1 MKLAVIGCG
10 LMGSS
15 FAAALRRRGLAE
27 RVTGFDRSPGVVE
40 KAVGL
45 GLLDAGAA
53 SAAQAAAGAD
63 LVMLAAPVG
72 ALAALMSEIAPVLGD
87 SAVLTDLGSTKAD
100 VVAAARRHLGPAFA
114 RFVPGHPIAGSER
127 YGPEHADADLF
138 DGRTVITTPEPGTLA
153 AAIDRVEAL
162 WRACG
167 ARIERMDA
175 AQHDRVLASVSHLPH
190 VLAFALVAQIAA
202 QPDAQL
208 KFSLAGAGFRD
219 FTRIA
224 ASSAAMWRDIALANR
239 DALVPELAA
248 YRELIAQVERALQ
261 SGDSAY
267 IERLFDTAGRAR
279 RSVPG
284 PVGGGGRG
292 G

>member
-1 MKLAVIGCG
+1 MKLTVIGCG
-10 LMGSS
+10 FMGGS
-15 FAAALRRRGLAE
+15 FAAALRRRGLAS
-27 RVTGFDRSPGVVE
+27 RIVGFDRSADTCE
-40 KAVGL
+40 KAVRL

-53 SAAQAAAGAD
+53 SAAQAVAGSD

-72 ALAALMSEIAPVLGD
+72 AMADLLRQIAAVLPA
-87 SAVLTDLGSTKAD
+87 SAVVTDLGSTKAD
-100 VVAAARRHLGPAFA
+100 VAAAARQALGAAFE

-127 YGPEHADADLF
+127 FGPEHADPDLF
-138 DGRTVITTPEPGTLA
+138 HGRVVITTPAPDTSATAL
-153 AAIDRVEAL
+153 DRVETL

-175 AQHDRVLASVSHLPH
+175 LQHDRVLASVSHLPH

-248 YRELIAQVERALQ
+248 YRELIGQIERALQ
-261 SGDSAY
+261 AGDSAW
-267 IERLFDTAGRAR
+267 IESLFENAGRAR
-279 RSVPG
+279 RSVTG
-284 PVGGGGRG
+284 DGRDG
-292 G
+292 